1 MQAQR
6 GSRTAV
12 IVCQGRAAADGR
24 IASGM
29 FADPVALPMLR
40 PDERVPVEQ
49 VRAGTVP
56 SSGRIAY
63 ETVKATAEVA
73 VPRTIAIDEAVRAA
87 ATPQVVV
94 LGAGLDGRA
103 WRMPELAAATVY
115 EVDHPASQ
123 QDKRERTADL
133 PAPAGDLRFVPV
145 DFAHDDLGDALDAAG
160 HAAGTPTTWVWEGV
174 VPYLT
179 KAEVEATVAAVV
191 ARSAAGSTLVVNYQ
205 APGLTA
211 VAGRLFARAMLL
223 LARTRSPWRDEPRRS
238 SWTARTMG
246 ELLARHGLS
255 VSSDD
260 DTLTIAGR
268 LPMAATRRASLR
280 NGRVAVA
287 VVQ

>member
-1 MQAQR
+1 MQAAQ

-24 IASGM
+24 IAVGV

-40 PDERVPVEQ
+40 PDERIPVDQ
-49 VRAGTVP
+49 VRSGTAP
-56 SSGRIAY
+56 RSGRIAY
-63 ETVKATAEVA
+63 EAVQATAAVV
-73 VPRTIAIDEAVRAA
+73 VPRTVAIDEAVRAA
-87 ATPQVVV
+87 GTPQVVV
-94 LGAGLDGRA
+94 LGAGLDGRP

-123 QDKRERTADL
+123 QDKRARVAELTPL
-133 PAPAGDLRFVPV
+133 AGALHWVPV
-145 DFAHDDLGDALDAAG
+145 DFSRDRLGEALDAAG
-160 HAAGTPTTWVWEGV
+160 HAARTPTTWVWEGV

-179 KAEVEATVAAVV
+179 EAEVDATVAAVA

-205 APGLTA
+205 QPGAGA
-211 VAGRLFARAMLL
+211 VVGRLFAQAMLL

-238 SWTARTMG
+238 SWTAATMG
-246 ELLARHGLS
+246 ELVARHGLT
-255 VSSDD
+255 VTADE
-260 DTLTIAGR
+260 DTLTIARR
-268 LPMAATRRASLR
+268 LPMEVRLRASLG